1 MFKKGFK
8 ASHYLS
14 TNRVGTV
21 VDIRYIKN
29 NQWTIGGTTGSKVYI
44 TLEYK
49 EKNQYD
55 QIVTIRERY
64 LSGDLI
70 RIYD

>member
-1 MFKKGFK
+1 MFKIGFK

-14 TNRVGTV
+14 TNRVGKV

-29 NQWTIGGTTGSKVYI
+29 NQWTIGGTTDSKVYI

-49 EKNQYD
+49 EKNQNNE
-55 QIVTIRERY
+55 IVIKRERY